1 MSQGLFITFE
11 GSEGAG
17 KSSNLEWAADY
28 LREQGKTVIT
38 TREPGGTEVGE
49 AVRQVLL
56 STKLPAM
63 HSDTE
68 LLLMFAARNEHIQQ
82 KIKPALEQGV
92 WVLCDRFTD
101 ASYAY
106 QGYGRGLSLERIAQ
120 LETWVQGT
128 LRPDATFLF
137 DLDIAIGMQRAKARS
152 AADRFEQEELAFFE
166 RIRQGY
172 LTRAQVLPQQYRVLD
187 ASQALE
193 QVRDQLETQLKGLI

>member
-38 TREPGGTEVGE
+38 TREPGGTEVSE
-49 AVRQVLL
+49 AIRGVLL
-56 STKLPAM
+56 STELPAM

-68 LLLMFAARNEHIQQ
+68 LLLMFAARNEHIQR
-82 KIKPALEQGV
+82 KIKPALAQGT

-106 QGYGRGLSLERIAQ
+106 QGYGRGLSLERIAT
-120 LETWVQGT
+120 LETWVQGA

-166 RIRQGY
+166 RVRQGY
-172 LTRAQVLPQQYRVLD
+172 LTRAKERSQQYRVLD
-187 ASQALE
+187 ASQTLE
-193 QVRDQLETQLKGLI
+193 QVRSQLQTQLQGLI